1 MPSTLLADAPEV
13 VDAVAVDPEA
23 VVEPEEADAVEAAD
37 AVAVEHEAVVVVVV
51 VEDDSH
57 ATTMVLSAM
66 VCLEAHNAPLASP
79 LA

>member
-1 MPSTLLADAPEV
+1 M
-13 VDAVAVDPEA
+13 AVDPEA
-23 VVEPEEADAVEAAD
+23 VVEPEEADVAEAMD
-37 AVAVEHEAVVVVVV
+37 AAAVEHEAVVVVGVV
-51 VEDDSH
+51 ANDNH

>member
-1 MPSTLLADAPEV
+1 
-13 VDAVAVDPEA
+13 VDAVEAEHAA
-23 VVEPEEADAVEAAD
+23 VVELEEADAAEVVD
-37 AVAVEHEAVVVVVV
+37 AVAVEHEAVVVVGVV
-51 VEDDSH
+51 ANDNH